1 MTPPE
6 KRAGEEHH
14 HTLFNYAPDG
24 IIIADPHGVYL
35 DVNPSLCRMLG
46 YAREDIVGKTA
57 ASFVLPDERPH
68 IEPALAAINNEHS
81 YSRQWR
87 FRRADGSVFRADV
100 MATKMPDGNILAMI
114 RDLSDYE
121 RLEKQFLH
129 AQRMESVGRLAG
141 GIAHD
146 LNNVLTPILMSTELL
161 REDVQSDDG
170 RDLLETIRVSAQRGA
185 DLLKQVLSF
194 SRGMGGERV
203 AVDPS
208 ALLQDLVAVTRE
220 TFPRSII
227 VCLEAAEHSSMIQG
241 DPTQLHQ
248 IFLNLLVNARDAMP
262 EGGRLTITVRDV
274 TVDDTFEA
282 MHFDS
287 RSGSY
292 VRIAVSDTGMGVPP
306 ELRDKIFEPFFT
318 TKDFGL
324 GTGLGLSTTVGI
336 VKSHGGFIHLQSEVG
351 YGSQFSVYLPA
362 LSVDRPVREESLPRQ
377 ALARGQAE
385 LILVVDDEAA
395 IRQIATRT
403 LESHGYR
410 VLQASNGAEAVALF
424 VGHQEKVAAVLTD
437 MAMPVMDGAALIVA
451 LRTVDPLVRVIASS
465 GHADRDAVETRA
477 TADRFL
483 TKPYSAETLI
493 SAVAAVLDETR

>member
-1 MTPPE
+1 MTPTE
-6 KRAGEEHH
+6 KGAAEGRYQ
-14 HTLFNYAPDG
+14 TLFNHAPDG
-24 IIIADPHGVYL
+24 IIIADPDGVYL
-35 DVNPSLCRMLG
+35 DANPSLYRMLG
-46 YAREDIVGKTA
+46 YSPEEFLGKTA
-57 ASFVLPDERPH
+57 AAFVLPEEQPH
-68 IEPALAAINNEHS
+68 IAPALETIHNAKS
-81 YSRQWR
+81 YNRQWR
-87 FRRADGSVFRADV
+87 FRRKDGTIFRADV
-100 MATKMPDGNILAMI
+100 TATKMPDGNILAMV

-161 REDVQSDDG
+161 QEDVQSDDG

-203 AVDPS
+203 TVDPS
-208 ALLQDLVAVTRE
+208 ALLRDLVTVTRE

-227 VCLEAAEHSSMIQG
+227 VCLEEAEHGSMIQG

-274 TVDDTFEA
+274 AVDETFDA

-287 RSGSY
+287 RSGNY
-292 VRIAVSDTGMGVPP
+292 VRIAVSDTGVGVPP

-336 VKSHGGFIHLQSEVG
+336 VKSHGGFMHLQSEVG

-362 LSVDRPVREESLPRQ
+362 LSVDRPVKEESLPRN
-377 ALARGQAE
+377 AAARGQAQ

-395 IRQIATRT
+395 ICQIAART

-424 VGHQEKVAAVLTD
+424 VGHQENIAAVLTD
-437 MAMPVMDGAALIVA
+437 MAMPVMDGAALIIA
-451 LRTVDPLVRVIASS
+451 LRTVDPFVKVIASS
-465 GHADRDAVETRA
+465 GHADREAVETRA
-477 TADRFL
+477 TADRFI
-483 TKPYSAETLI
+483 TKPYSAETLLC
-493 SAVAAVLDETR
+493 AVAEVLDEAR

>member
-6 KRAGEEHH
+6 NGAAEWQYQ
-14 HTLFNYAPDG
+14 TLFNYAPDG
-24 IIIADPHGVYL
+24 IIIADSQGVYL
-35 DVNPSLCRMLG
+35 DANPSLCQMLG
-46 YAREDIVGKTA
+46 HERADIVGKTA

-68 IEPALAAINNEHS
+68 IEPALVAINETKA

-87 FRRADGSVFRADV
+87 FRRKDGSVFRADV
-100 MATKMPDGNILAMI
+100 IATTMPDGNILAMV
-114 RDLSDYE
+114 RDLTEYE

-146 LNNVLTPILMSTELL
+146 LNNVLTPILMATELL
-161 REDVQSDDG
+161 REEVRSDG
-170 RDLLETIRVSAQRGA
+170 GAELIETIRASAQRGA

-194 SRGMGGERV
+194 SRGMDGRRV

-208 ALLQDLVAVTRE
+208 ALLADLVAVTRE

-227 VCLEAAEHSSMIQG
+227 VCLEGADGGSMIQG

-262 EGGRLTITVRDV
+262 DGGRLTITVKD
-274 TVDDTFEA
+274 
-282 MHFDS
+282 
-287 RSGSY
+287 
-292 VRIAVSDTGMGVPP
+292 IAVADTGTGVPP

-336 VKSHGGFIHLQSEVG
+336 VKSHGGFIHLQSELG
-351 YGSQFSVYLPA
+351 YGSPFSVYLPA
-362 LSVDRPVREESLPRQ
+362 LNVDRPVQEKPQPRQ
-377 ALARGQAE
+377 ARKRGRAQ
-385 LILVVDDEAA
+385 LVMVVDDEAA

-403 LESHGYR
+403 LESNGYR
-410 VLQASNGAEAVALF
+410 VLHAANGAEAVALF
-424 VGHQEKVAAVLTD
+424 VADQDTAET
-437 MAMPVMDGAALIVA
+437 
-451 LRTVDPLVRVIASS
+451 
-465 GHADRDAVETRA
+465 HAR
-477 TADRFL
+477 ADRFL
-483 TKPYSAETLI
+483 SKPYSADTLLGCLD
-493 SAVAAVLDETR
+493 AVLAENHRG